1 MKWFKRISGIL
12 FLLIVIAIGFNYPK
26 LTLISG
32 YSSKYVAS
40 SAFIAGHS
48 KSYIEANDNNIPNI
62 KLATNELDYPMKKA
76 SARVFGFQKREAIY
90 KKGLGGKPHFHII
103 SEVLDSEEEVSVEKK
118 SFGKNLSQS
127 ISFNH
132 SSLYFFGYVSGILA
146 EKSYFSLKLVPT
158 YLLLQDFRL

>member
-1 MKWFKRISGIL
+1 MRKQLLSI
-12 FLLIVIAIGFNYPK
+12 FLL
-26 LTLISG
+26 LSTLIAG
-32 YSSKYVAS
+32 LAFDLDGRIRIQDKTYTEFSSELNL
-40 SAFIAGHS
+40 
-48 KSYIEANDNNIPNI
+48 IENPH
-62 KLATNELDYPMKKA
+62 
-76 SARVFGFQKREAIY
+76 FY

-132 SSLYFFGYVSGILA
+132 SSLYFFGYISGILA